1 MSGEGPGV
9 KRDGENVFE
18 MASEVAN
25 KGSGSDTRDD
35 TDDEA
40 DDDDDDDRVVNLNR
54 GKWLIICGKR
64 RNLWIAILSVFMLA
78 RNSSELPK
86 NAIALISELGSQ
98 NREIVHITRSS
109 KLVKYPFPFEA
120 NINRLSGGQT
130 FKTKDPK

>member
-9 KRDGENVFE
+9 KRDGENVFK

-40 DDDDDDDRVVNLNR
+40 DDDDRVVRLSR
-54 GKWLIICGKR
+54 GKGLIICGKR